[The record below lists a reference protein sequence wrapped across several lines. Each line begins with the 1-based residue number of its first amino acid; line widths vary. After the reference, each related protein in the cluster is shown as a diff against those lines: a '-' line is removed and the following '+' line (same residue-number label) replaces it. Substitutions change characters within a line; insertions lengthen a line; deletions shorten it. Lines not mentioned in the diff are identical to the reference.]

1 MARLPDLNDALDKAV
16 SSTDLG
22 VSRTPVWWRLVR
34 VLQWVLMV
42 AALVGGLW
50 LLGLAVLGYLQISA
64 PSTPRSS
71 GLPLPTLLLLGGVAL
86 GILLGLVCKAVVGLS
101 ARSRARSADRRL
113 RSAIGDVTETLVV
126 QPVEAEVEAYRA
138 TRAGLAAALR

>member
-1 MARLPDLNDALDKAV
+1 M
-16 SSTDLG
+16 
-22 VSRTPVWWRLVR
+22 
-34 VLQWVLMV
+34 
-42 AALVGGLW
+42 GGLW
-50 LLGLAVLGYLQISA
+50 LLGLAVLGYLQLPAPSA
-64 PSTPRSS
+64 PTSS

-101 ARSRARSADRRL
+101 ARRKARSADRRL
-113 RSAIGDVTETLVV
+113 RQAIGEVTETLVV